1 MKVYVV
7 NHMSLN
13 EKEGHVVTM
22 TEGVFSSKNLALEK
36 AKKGFNEEAGKREWE
51 VRNEKNLRLFNDDEE
66 HRIIE
71 WWRVAEI
78 ELDDNNYLGVNSGF
92 GIVL

>member
-1 MKVYVV
+1 MKVYVI
-7 NHMSLN
+7 NHMSFN
-13 EKEGHVVTM
+13 EREGHVVTM
-22 TEGVFSSKNLALEK
+22 TEGVFSSRNLALEK
-36 AKKGFNEEAGKREWE
+36 AKKRFSEEAGKRDWE
-51 VRNEKNLRLFNDDEE
+51 VRNEKKLRLFNGDEE

-78 ELDDNNYLGVNSGF
+78 ELDDNDYLGVDSGF

>member
-7 NHMSLN
+7 NQISFN

-22 TEGVFSSKNLALEK
+22 TEGVFSSRNLALEK
-36 AKKGFNEEAGKREWE
+36 AKKGFNEEVGKREWE
-51 VRNEKNLRLFNDDEE
+51 VKNEKRLRLFNGDEE

-71 WWRVAEI
+71 GWRVVEI
-78 ELDDNNYLGVNSGF
+78 ELDDNDYFGVDGGF

>member
-1 MKVYVV
+1 MKVHVV
-7 NHMSLN
+7 NHMSFN

-22 TEGVFSSKNLALEK
+22 TEGVFSSRDLALEK
-36 AKKGFNEEAGKREWE
+36 AKKGFSEEAGKREWE
-51 VRNEKNLRLFNDDEE
+51 VKSEKKLRLFNSDEE
-66 HRIIE
+66 YRIIE

-78 ELDDNNYLGVNSGF
+78 ELDDNDYLGVNSGF

>member
-7 NHMSLN
+7 NHMSFN
-13 EKEGHVVTM
+13 EKKGHVVTM
-22 TEGVFSSKNLALEK
+22 TEGVFSSRNLALEK

-51 VRNEKNLRLFNDDEE
+51 VMDEKKLRLFNDDEE
-66 HRIIE
+66 CRIIE

-78 ELDDNNYLGVNSGF
+78 ELDDNDYFGVGGGF
-92 GIVL
+92 GVVL

>member
-7 NHMSLN
+7 NRISFN

-22 TEGVFSSKNLALEK
+22 TEGVFSSRNLALEK
-36 AKKGFNEEAGKREWE
+36 AKKGFNEEAGEREWE
-51 VRNEKNLRLFNDDEE
+51 VVDEKKLRLFNGDEE
-66 HRIIE
+66 YRIIE

-78 ELDDNNYLGVNSGF
+78 ELDDNDYFGVGGGF
-92 GIVL
+92 VIVL

>member
-7 NHMSLN
+7 NHMSFN
-13 EKEGHVVTM
+13 EKEGHIVTV
-22 TEGVFSSKNLALEK
+22 TEGVFSSRNLALGK

-51 VRNEKNLRLFNDDEE
+51 VKNEKKMRLFNGDEE
-66 HRIIE
+66 YRIIE